1 MYEKII
7 HYRNILINVNDLHY
21 IQGEELTSID
31 IGALG
36 FFALCSEEQKDRIK
50 AITILDK
57 YLEYLYHV
65 NINLSFMTRETF
77 DEFILFLKRI
87 VMNYNEND
95 IDQYYDSLD
104 KFLKNNTKDCIQ
116 YNGLYL
122 ID

>member
-1 MYEKII
+1 
-7 HYRNILINVNDLHY
+7 
-21 IQGEELTSID
+21 
-31 IGALG
+31 
-36 FFALCSEEQKDRIK
+36 
-50 AITILDK
+50 
-57 YLEYLYHV
+57 
-65 NINLSFMTRETF
+65 MTRETF

-95 IDQYYDSLD
+95 IDQYYDNLD